1 MTEPSFD
8 PHRHMEAVAP
18 AMGLVLDETRKP
30 GVAAFL
36 TLAHAMA
43 AKLMSAPLADDSLD
57 PAPVF
62 RPGTPAGEP

>member
-1 MTEPSFD
+1 MTDPSFD

-18 AMGLVLDETRKP
+18 TMGLAIDEAYKP

-43 AKLMSAPLADDSLD
+43 ANLMAAPLADGALD